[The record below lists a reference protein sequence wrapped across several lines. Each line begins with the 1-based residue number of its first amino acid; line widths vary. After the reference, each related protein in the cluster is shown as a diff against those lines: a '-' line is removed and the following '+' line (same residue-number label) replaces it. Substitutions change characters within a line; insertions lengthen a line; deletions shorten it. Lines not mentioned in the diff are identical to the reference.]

1 MPGLLFRFED
11 QEAAIS
17 WGLEQTK
24 PSKDFSRQLTAYA
37 HHLCSLTKEI
47 AENADFPIVDVILAG
62 SVSRETFL
70 PWAVDID
77 LFARLKVSERAELAR
92 FSSIVLPKVSEAENA
107 KIKFRYAEN
116 PYGHFSTTIKEQEIG
131 VDIVATVHTDKEKL
145 RSALLISGMARTP
158 FHNDF
163 LKTHLKG
170 LTDQVRL
177 LKWWLV
183 KKKVYGQFGFTGF
196 LTEFLV
202 GHYKG
207 FLNVLKAAN
216 EISRSRIDSRNRTD
230 SELER
235 LFPGD
240 RVIIVDPI
248 DEKRNAGAGIQ
259 GIIGIN
265 KLKRLLRES
274 KRSLSNPGTFFM
286 ESHPSKPFYE
296 IQASFMPIPGSIDE
310 EGSRFARVASL
321 IKGSLKEYRIQIID
335 LYLEKNPACLHIEFD
350 HQKLTSRTVKG
361 PPEELHSAVTKFRAH
376 HKIIFSKKGR
386 LFAQKPPRY
395 EFLSDLILE
404 ILKKQS
410 WIVSATLKCIA

>member
-1 MPGLLFRFED
+1 MLGLLFNFED
-11 QEAAIS
+11 QEDAIS

-24 PSKDFSRQLTAYA
+24 PSRDFSRQLNDYA
-37 HHLCSLTKEI
+37 HHLCRLTKEI

-62 SVSRETFL
+62 SVSRETYL

-77 LFARLKVSERAELAR
+77 LFARLKVSEKSELAR
-92 FSSIVLPKVSEAENA
+92 FSSIVLPKVSEAENVE
-107 KIKFRYAEN
+107 IEFRYAEN

-131 VDIVATVHTDKEKL
+131 VDIVATVHTDKKKL

-163 LKTHLKG
+163 LKTHLNG

-207 FLNVLKAAN
+207 FLNVLKATD
-216 EISRSRIDSRNRTD
+216 EISRSRIDSRNRTN
-230 SELER
+230 SELEN

-240 RVIIVDPI
+240 RIIIVDPI

-259 GIIGIN
+259 GIIGTY
-265 KLKRLLRES
+265 KLQRLLRES
-274 KRSLSNPGTFFM
+274 RKSLSDPGSIFM
-286 ESHPSKPFYE
+286 EAHPSKPFYE
-296 IQASFMPIPGSIDE
+296 IQADFMPTPRNIDE

-321 IKGSLKEYRIQIID
+321 IKGSIKEIRIQITD
-335 LYLEKNPACLHIEFD
+335 LYLEKDPACLLIEFD
-350 HQKLTSRTVKG
+350 HQKLPSRTVKG
-361 PPEELHSAVTKFRAH
+361 PPEELHSAVAKFRAR
-376 HKIIFSKKGR
+376 HKHIFSKEGR
-386 LFAQKPPRY
+386 LYAQKPPRH
-395 EFLSDLILE
+395 ESLSDLILE
-404 ILKKQS
+404 ILKSQA
-410 WIVSATLKCIA
+410 WIVSPTLKCIA